1 MNATEEHGN
10 NKRGAALA
18 HPLDRPQIA
27 PAPARAVSRSKLKKP
42 GGERWG
48 PSSACKLKKV
58 NSTAQR
64 GRRRQEN
71 HHDCH
76 IHHNRWRHHASHVTR
91 HTSHLL
97 VVEVREI
104 EHAGA
109 SAQANESEG
118 GTQGQRLK
126 CQVITPSLPLACHEC
141 LCVVGDGLQIPR
153 FCASPSSAASCRVTA
168 RGMKDSRH
176 ECRQR

>member
-27 PAPARAVSRSKLKKP
+27 PAPARAVSRS
-42 GGERWG
+42 
-48 PSSACKLKKV
+48 KLKKV

-153 FCASPSSAASCRVTA
+153 FCASPSSAVSCRVTA
-168 RGMKDSRH
+168 WSMKDSRH